1 MPVSARPFPLVM
13 PLFFWCC
20 LVSPLWGIPLA
31 SADTRDIRVEGKAP
45 EEYVASDLGKSWAVV
60 IGIDDYERVRRLTYA
75 VEDAKS
81 VAEMLAQRG
90 FTVTTLYDKAATR
103 RAILRELGDQ
113 LLEKVGEHDRV
124 VVFFAGHG
132 ETRKLKGGKQLG
144 YLLPVQGEQEG
155 LSETAIDM
163 GAIRNLA
170 DALPAKHVLFI
181 MDVCYGGVAGQ
192 QFRDLPSVS
201 EAYLKQITRERGRQ
215 LITAGGADQRAMEG
229 PEWGHSVFTFYL
241 LEGIG
246 KGLADLNH
254 DGIIPV
260 SELYSYIDS
269 RVFAAAQLRGH
280 EQRPELWAMAAEKG
294 EFVFFTK
301 GLPGTSARAAVDVDV
316 EQERRRLDK
325 ERQQLAAERDRLA
338 EERRKLAEDERRASE
353 ATGGAFQTAKAP
365 AYQAPRTPRPEITS
379 KDGSTMRLVPAG
391 PFTMGYNDESAD
403 ERPAHSVSLDAY
415 YLDIHEVTINRYLQF
430 MKATKRDPPGF
441 WHEDHV
447 YKYDQRPIIGVTWQD
462 ADAYCRWTGK
472 RLPTE
477 AEWEKAARGTDARIY
492 PWGKDRPTSRHAN
505 FDRCCGWK
513 GYGPLLQVG
522 SLELGKSPYGIF
534 DLAGNAWE
542 WVADWYDER
551 YYRESPERNP
561 TGPANGKE
569 KVIRGGSWIS
579 GALRVRTTDRLF
591 GAPTLRLD
599 DVGFRCAMDAP

>member
-1 MPVSARPFPLVM
+1 MHRHWLARFILLLV
-13 PLFFWCC
+13 L
-20 LVSPLWGIPLA
+20 LWPTALLA
-31 SADTRDIRVEGKAP
+31 DDFRDITVEGKAP
-45 EEYVASDLGKSWAVV
+45 ADYVQSDLGQSWAVV
-60 IGIDDYERVRRLTYA
+60 IGIDDYEKVRRLTYA
-75 VEDAKS
+75 VEDAKA
-81 VAEMLAQRG
+81 VAEMLEQRG
-90 FTVTTLYDKAATR
+90 FKVATLYDKQATR
-103 RAILRELGDQ
+103 RAILRELGDK

-144 YLLPVQGEQEG
+144 YLLPVQGQQDG
-155 LSETAIDM
+155 LSETGIDM

-170 DALPAKHVLFI
+170 DALPAKHVLFL

-229 PEWGHSVFTFYL
+229 PEWGHSVFTYYV
-241 LEGIG
+241 LEGIS

-260 SELYSYIDS
+260 SELYSYLDS

-294 EFVFFTK
+294 EFVFLTK
-301 GLPGTSARAAVDVDV
+301 GLPGTPANVASVADDV
-316 EQERRRLDK
+316 EQERQRLAK
-325 ERQQLAAERDRLA
+325 ERRQPEADRDRLA
-338 EERRKLAEDERRASE
+338 EERRKLAEDERRAAETS
-353 ATGGAFQTAKAP
+353 GAGVQTAKAP
-365 AYQAPRTPRPEITS
+365 AYETPRTLKSEITG
-379 KDGSTMRLVPAG
+379 KDSTPMRLIPAG
-391 PFTMGYNDESAD
+391 PFTMGFNEESAD
-403 ERPAHSVSLDAY
+403 ERPAHTVHLDAFY
-415 YLDIHEVTINRYLQF
+415 MDAYEVTINKYLQF
-430 MKATKRDPPGF
+430 MQATKREPPGF
-441 WHEDHV
+441 WHEDV
-447 YKYDQRPIIGVTWQD
+447 IFKYDQRPVIGVSWQD

-477 AEWEKAARGTDARIY
+477 AEWEKAARGTDARKY
-492 PWGKDRPTSRHAN
+492 PWGNERPTSRYAN

-522 SLELGKSPYGIF
+522 SLETGKSPYGIY

-542 WVADWYDER
+542 WTADWYDER
-551 YYRESPERNP
+551 YYRDSPERNP
-561 TGPANGKE
+561 KGPASGKE

-579 GALRVRTTDRLF
+579 GPLRVRTSDRLF
-591 GAPTLRLD
+591 GVPTLRLD
-599 DVGFRCAMDAP
+599 DVGFRCVMDAPK